1 MANKILMG
9 VLGLVFWFPLAWGQ
23 ETFTPR
29 YQFTAGDVIETTT
42 VLDVTGTYRT
52 SSSEIPE
59 VTSTPHPARYALE
72 ILRRFQVLEARED
85 YAILQEEILA
95 IREPASSTNSITL
108 YDQNM
113 NVDASPLFQQAEG
126 TKVYRVTSRG
136 EVNLTSQSVT
146 PTRKGLGD
154 WMTGS
159 LFLFPILPA
168 DPVVPGATWS
178 QSRLIASVPAGNP
191 LSASWTGVFR
201 GIDNGMAHVGY
212 ERFITGNN
220 IQQSIN
226 ALTASATSITQFRLE
241 LKQLDMRSTG
251 EAIYDNTGKHL
262 LETRERFQFT
272 ANVNSHSSIYEFP
285 LRLEIRQIA
294 QGTSRTAFFYKK

>member
-1 MANKILMG
+1 MTHKILMG
-9 VLGLVFWFPLAWGQ
+9 ILGLVFCIPLARGQ
-23 ETFTPR
+23 ETFTLQ
-29 YQFTAGDVIETTT
+29 YQFAAGDVIETTT

-72 ILRRFQVLEARED
+72 ILRRFQVLEVKEG

-95 IREPASSTNSITL
+95 IREPASSTNAITL
-108 YDQNM
+108 YDQNNKV
-113 NVDASPLFQQAEG
+113 NVSPLFRQAEG

-154 WMTGS
+154 WITGAH
-159 LFLFPILPA
+159 FLFPVLPA
-168 DPVVPGATWS
+168 EPVVSGATWS
-178 QSRLIASVPAGNP
+178 LSRLIASVPAGHP
-191 LSASWTGVFR
+191 LSASWTGTFKGV
-201 GIDNGMAHVGY
+201 DNGEARMDY
-212 ERFITGNN
+212 QRFVTGRN
-220 IQQSIN
+220 IQQNI
-226 ALTASATSITQFRLE
+226 AAPTESATSITEFRLE

-251 EAIYDNTGKHL
+251 EAIYDNTGNRL

-272 ANVNSHSSIYEFP
+272 ANVDSRSSIYEFP

-294 QGTSRTAFFYKK
+294 QGTSRTAFRYKN